1 MKQKIVAKATER
13 IDSEVRQR
21 FSEVVDRLN
30 QRVFDPLNSLAL
42 DPQLIDAQT
51 TEKRFTM
58 RLRLGGEDQLG
69 SHTPRP
75 PSLSDSLASLQIHE
89 SVINNGIQRLRL
101 DGRTFTLP
109 ELSRH
114 IAASLNCPAPWP
126 TNSENDD
133 VKITFAKQNS
143 VVVRCQDG
151 QVLLTLS
158 IARLCKGTRY
168 IWHNFQVQ
176 AIYQPVVHGRSAQ
189 LVREDVYP
197 VDRQAEHRIADDPP
211 RRLRPRAVEKNAVGT
226 HAAADHQP
234 AEAARRGGHAV
245 RDRERL
251 DRHFARPEADDDRP
265 AGAVRNAMSAAI

>member
-1 MKQKIVAKATER
+1 MNLPAATEEMKQKIVAKATER
-13 IDSEVRQR
+13 IDSEIRQR

-75 PSLSDSLASLQIHE
+75 PAPSDSLASVQIHE
-89 SVINNGIQRLRL
+89 SVINNGIQRLHL

-114 IAASLNCPAPWP
+114 VAASLNCPAPWP
-126 TNSENDD
+126 TNSENND

-151 QVLLTLS
+151 QVVLTLS
-158 IARLCKGTRY
+158 IARLCKGT
-168 IWHNFQVQ
+168 
-176 AIYQPVVHGRSAQ
+176 
-189 LVREDVYP
+189 
-197 VDRQAEHRIADDPP
+197 
-211 RRLRPRAVEKNAVGT
+211 
-226 HAAADHQP
+226 AA
-234 AEAARRGGHAV
+234 
-245 RDRERL
+245 
-251 DRHFARPEADDDRP
+251 
-265 AGAVRNAMSAAI
+265 